1 MKDKQRD
8 LIRMVLPSRAAKMA
22 REKSREIHRQ
32 ERHAVN
38 SALIQHH
45 PDEEWEDGRYFRRVS
60 DAESYTAKEMP
71 NRVRVRR
78 DADNLSGLQRWTEH
92 QKKEAKGDETKAY
105 AKCAEVLQPGKNL
118 ICKHAMSHVAVW
130 LDSPEARFYRPYM
143 NERDLAAEEAKSR
156 SFMARH
162 YGPVVIGKGELKT
175 LLERL
180 YSTQHGRLNKILKKY
195 NLKKRHCTDDDAC
208 TTKSNRKVKHYFVY
222 DATAWQKWRKVS
234 MWAWNDAVK
243 AGQKVQI
250 RDVVEVTTGHDIQ
263 KCPNR
268 IIISG
273 PADVEPLY
281 DVLCSTHMRA
291 GGPYSAY
298 GGNYDNDANGTLK
311 DILKLAEQVG
321 LR

>member
-8 LIRMVLPSRAAKMA
+8 LIRMVLPSRAAGFA
-22 REKSREIHRQ
+22 RAKSREIHRQ

-45 PDEEWEDGRYFRRVS
+45 PDDEWEDGRYFRRVS
-60 DAESYTAKEMP
+60 SAESYSSSEMP
-71 NRVRVRR
+71 RRVQERR
-78 DADNLSGLQRWTEH
+78 GADNLSGLQRWTEH
-92 QKKEAKGDETKAY
+92 QKKKAKGNDSKAY

-130 LDSPEARFYRPYM
+130 LDAPEARFYLPYM
-143 NERDLAAEEAKSR
+143 NERDIAAQEAASR
-156 SFMARH
+156 GFMAKH
-162 YGPVVIGKGELKT
+162 YGPVLIDKGELKT
-175 LLERL
+175 LLDRL
-180 YSTQHGRLNKILKKY
+180 YSSQHGRLNKILKKY
-195 NLKKRHCTDDDAC
+195 NLTKRHCTDDDPC
-208 TTKSNRKVKHYFVY
+208 TTKSDRKVKHYFIY
-222 DATAWQKWRKVS
+222 EASHWQKWKRVS
-234 MWAWNDAVK
+234 MWEWDTAVK
-243 AGQKVQI
+243 AGKQTQT
-250 RDVVEVTTGHDIQ
+250 RDALETITNHDTQ

-281 DVLCSTHMRA
+281 YALCSTHMRA
-291 GGPYSAY
+291 GGTYSEY
-298 GGNYDNDANGTLK
+298 DGNTNGVLK